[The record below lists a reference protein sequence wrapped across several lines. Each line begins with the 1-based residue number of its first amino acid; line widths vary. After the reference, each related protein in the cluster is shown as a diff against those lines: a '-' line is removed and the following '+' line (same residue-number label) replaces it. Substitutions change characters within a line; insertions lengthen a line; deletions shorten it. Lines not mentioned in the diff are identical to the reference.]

1 MAFQQALSG
10 LSASAKAIDI
20 TSNNI
25 ANASTVGFKT
35 GNALFSDVFA
45 SALTGASSSG
55 QVGIGA
61 ASNVVRQTFTQG
73 GLTST
78 GNPLDMAINGNGFFI
93 VERND
98 GSQAFS
104 RNGQFEVNADG
115 FITTPLGERLQ
126 GVQAVNG
133 VINPN
138 AALTSLIV
146 PSEPIAARATVD
158 LPGALGVRL
167 VANLNA
173 EQNAT
178 VQPQPPRPAFDPA
191 DNTTYDAQ
199 LTQVSFLG
207 NDGNTKNVDV
217 YLRRQATGADDW
229 EAFYVI
235 DAGDGVTP
243 QTVSAG
249 NLLTNGANAT
259 LSDTVTNTAP
269 DPDQALDL
277 NFIWNPATGW
287 SLNTDVD
294 AAQVDTQALPD
305 DTAVAFLEPTLAI
318 DPNDTSSYNSTTSL
332 TVYDS
337 LGLEH
342 TLSLY
347 FAREPGGGND
357 WQVWASLDGGAA
369 QRINNGT
376 DGTLSFNTSGIPL
389 GGTAG
394 TSFTFPDTNLGP
406 AVDPLGFTVDLSRLT
421 QFGSAFSVTE
431 TGQNGFT
438 EGSLVGI
445 SVDRTGTIQGRY
457 SNNRTQALGQVQ
469 LMTFTNP
476 NGLVSLGNNLWE
488 STPDAGP
495 NQPQPPGAGLN
506 GVISSGVVEESNVD
520 LTRELVQLIIQ
531 QRNYQANAQSIR
543 TQDQLLQTVV
553 NLR

>member
-10 LSASAKAIDI
+10 LSSSAKAIDV

-25 ANASTVGFKT
+25 ANASTVGFKA
-35 GNALFSDVFA
+35 GSALFSDVFA

-55 QVGIGA
+55 QVGIGS
-61 ASNVVRQTFTQG
+61 ASNVVRQSFTQG

-93 VERND
+93 IERND

-104 RNGQFEVNADG
+104 RNGQFEVDADG
-115 FITTPLGERLQ
+115 FIVTPLGERLQ
-126 GVQAVNG
+126 GVQAVDG

-138 AALTSLIV
+138 AALSSLIV
-146 PSEPIAARATVD
+146 PSEPIAARATQD
-158 LPGALGVRL
+158 LPGAAGVRL
-167 VANLNA
+167 VANLDA
-173 EQNAT
+173 EQDPT
-178 VQPQPPRPAFDPA
+178 VQPFAWPAFDPLNA
-191 DNTTYDAQ
+191 ASYSGSGPITFQITDTDGDAQ
-199 LTQVSFLG
+199 NIELYVRRSPTGGDEWEVFYPDNAADPTSFG
-207 NDGNTKNVDV
+207 S
-217 YLRRQATGADDW
+217 
-229 EAFYVI
+229 I
-235 DAGDGVTP
+235 
-243 QTVSAG
+243 
-249 NLLTNGANAT
+249 T
-259 LSDTVTNTAP
+259 LSGAGPELATVPFLSGTTNTAQ
-269 DPDQALDL
+269 DLDL
-277 NFIWNPATGW
+277 TFSFAAGSGW
-287 SLNTDVD
+287 SASGVLTGGGT
-294 AAQVDTQALPD
+294 VDTTP
-305 DTAVAFLEPTLAI
+305 AFPTDPVLEPTLAV
-318 DPNDTSSYNSTTSL
+318 NAGDTSSYNSTTSL
-332 TVYDS
+332 TIYDS

-347 FAREPGGGND
+347 FAREPGSNE
-357 WQVWASLDGGAA
+357 WQVWAALDGGAA
-369 QRINNGT
+369 ERIYNTGGG
-376 DGTLSFNTSGIPL
+376 DLEFNTSGIPV
-389 GGTAG
+389 GGAAG
-394 TSFTFPDTNLGP
+394 TQFVFPPANLGP
-406 AVDPLGFTVDLSRLT
+406 TVDPLGFTVDLSRLT

-431 TGQNGFT
+431 TGQNGYT

-488 STPDAGP
+488 ATPAAGA

-506 GVISSGVVEESNVD
+506 GVISSGVVEDSNVD
-520 LTRELVQLIIQ
+520 LTRELVQLIIM